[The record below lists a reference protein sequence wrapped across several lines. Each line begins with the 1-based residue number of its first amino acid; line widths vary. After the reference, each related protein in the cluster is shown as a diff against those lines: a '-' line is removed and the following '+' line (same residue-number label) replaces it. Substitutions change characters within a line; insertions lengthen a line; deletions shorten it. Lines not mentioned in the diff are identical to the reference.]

1 MQEAHLFLIFVLSTT
16 VVVVLVWLT
25 LFSVVSAKTRI
36 IREQRRALEAEQ
48 RLRQAQEA
56 FTDNAHHELR
66 TPVQILLG
74 QLQMLRDLDPT
85 VEQRAL
91 VEQALRSTGQLAHLV
106 QGLLDLSSLHQGTL
120 TCRPAPADLGAHL
133 AEMAR
138 CFEAGARA
146 KGLEF
151 RLALDPL
158 PQPLV
163 CDVPRLSQA
172 LEALLDNA
180 LGFTER
186 GAVGFRLKVA
196 QAGHTWRLRFEI
208 EDQGRGLPPD
218 WERLLKPFEQEEK
231 ALHRRRGGL
240 GLGLPLAA
248 GIIELLGGRLGL
260 QPLSQG
266 TLAWVDIDLEEAAE
280 MTADSLA
287 LRYT

>member
-1 MQEAHLFLIFVLSTT
+1 MQETHLFLIFVLSTT

-25 LFSVVSAKTRI
+25 LFSVVSAKSRI
-36 IREQRRALEAEQ
+36 IREQRRALAAEQ

-56 FTDNAHHELR
+56 FSDNAHHELR

-74 QLQMLRDLDPT
+74 HLQMLRDLDPT
-85 VEQRAL
+85 QEQL
-91 VEQALRSTGQLAHLV
+91 DLLDQALRSTSQLAHLV

-120 TCRPAPADLGAHL
+120 AVRPAPADLGAHL
-133 AEMAR
+133 AEMVR
-138 CFEAGARA
+138 CFERRALA

-151 RLALDPL
+151 QVSLDPL
-158 PQPLV
+158 PRPLV

-186 GAVGFRLKVA
+186 GACSFRL
-196 QAGHTWRLRFEI
+196 QAAREGQTWHLRFEI
-208 EDQGRGLPPD
+208 EDQGCGLPPD
-218 WERLLKPFEQEEK
+218 WERLLKPFEQEEQ
-231 ALHRRRGGL
+231 AHRRRRGGL
-240 GLGLPLAA
+240 GVGLPLAA

-260 QPLSQG
+260 QPLPQG
-266 TLAWVDIDLEEAAE
+266 TLAWVDIDLEEAPE
-280 MTADSLA
+280 VTSDSLA